1 MLEAHNLD
9 LHWLTGKYDKFDIAN
24 GEQTVVLSDNE
35 KVGNCL
41 PQSHLK
47 DWLVRM
53 HFVKL
58 NVCVSQQI
66 IK

>member
-47 DWLVRM
+47 D
-53 HFVKL
+53 
-58 NVCVSQQI
+58 
-66 IK
+66 